1 LQLPFIFF
9 ALFLGCKK
17 GLVKDLIFRDGKKQ
31 DIPVIATIIS
41 TTEAWTC
48 FGIDYDIAMGLFEK
62 MEDLIYIAE
71 KDGEIV
77 GFVTLRVNGV
87 GNIGAYLRMI
97 AVAEKFRGQGIGK
110 QIINYIEEIAYIHTP
125 NVFLIC
131 SVENQDAQR
140 FYEKN
145 GFEKIGVMK
154 DLVIKGHDEIW
165 YRKNF
170 GTVR

>member
-1 LQLPFIFF
+1 MGELLLRE
-9 ALFLGCKK
+9 ATS
-17 GLVKDLIFRDGKKQ
+17 KDFSVL
-31 DIPVIATIIS
+31 ANIIS
-41 TTEAWTC
+41 TSEAWTC

-62 MEDLIYIAE
+62 MEDKIYLAE

-77 GFVTLRVNGV
+77 GFVTLRINGV

-97 AVAEKFRGQGIGK
+97 AVAEKFRGQGIGT
-110 QIINYIEEIAYIHTP
+110 QMINYIGEIASTHIP

-131 SVENQDAQR
+131 SVENDDAQK

-154 DLVIKGHDEIW
+154 DLVINGNDEIW
-165 YRKNF
+165 YRKSF